1 MQINKIFLKS
11 RNIIITDY
19 KTGER
24 FVKLLKLGNYT
35 KKYNAFSVTFLNNRI
50 LLYNDQIDYLKQYY
64 YILSELY
71 KLMKQH

>member
-35 KKYNAFSVTFLNNRI
+35 KKYNGIQRDSRKHT
-50 LLYNDQIDYLKQYY
+50 
-64 YILSELY
+64 
-71 KLMKQH
+71 